1 MPTAA
6 LDKGDTAWVL
16 ICSAFVLLM
25 TMPGLA
31 LFYGGMVRQRNV
43 LATLLQSLAALC
55 VISLQWVLF
64 GYSLA
69 FGPDKGGFIGG
80 LEWAGLRGVGPGP
93 SSYAPTIPHQAFMLF
108 QMMFAVITPALITG
122 AFAERKKFAAYLLFL
137 VLWAT
142 LVYDPLAH
150 WVWGEGGFLRKL
162 GALDFAGGTVVHLSS
177 GTSALV
183 CSLMIGKRKGYPQ
196 TPMPPHN
203 LPLTLIGAGLLWFGW
218 FGFNAGSAL
227 EASGLAANAFLA
239 TNTAAAAA
247 ALGWMVAEWKLRG
260 KPTALGT
267 ASGAVAGLVAIT
279 PACGFVGPIAAL
291 IIGAVA
297 GMLCFGGCHLKA
309 RLGYDD
315 SLDVVGVHG
324 VGGTWGALATGLFAW
339 KAINGA
345 GADGLFHGNPGQF
358 WVQAVAVLATIALA
372 APMTFVIVKIVDA
385 LIGIRVR
392 EEDEVTGLDLSQHS
406 ENAYVLGGPMVGEHV
421 SAPRDDAPRRS
432 GGSLVGSGGKELR

>member
-1 MPTAA
+1 
-6 LDKGDTAWVL
+6 
-16 ICSAFVLLM
+16 
-25 TMPGLA
+25 
-31 LFYGGMVRQRNV
+31 
-43 LATLLQSLAALC
+43 
-55 VISLQWVLF
+55 
-64 GYSLA
+64 
-69 FGPDKGGFIGG
+69 
-80 LEWAGLRGVGPGP
+80 
-93 SSYAPTIPHQAFMLF
+93 MLF

-150 WVWGEGGFLRKL
+150 WVWAEGGFLRKL

-183 CSLMIGKRKGYPQ
+183 CALMIGKRKGYPQ

-227 EASGLAANAFLA
+227 EASGLAASAFLA
-239 TNTAAAAA
+239 TNTGAAAA

-279 PACGFVGPIAAL
+279 PACGFVGPLAAMA
-291 IIGAVA
+291 IGGVA
-297 GMLCFGGCHLKA
+297 GVLCFGGCHLKA

-339 KAINGA
+339 KAINGG
-345 GADGLFHGNPGQF
+345 GADGLFHGNPGQL
-358 WVQAVAVLATIALA
+358 WVQLLAVLATIALA
-372 APMTFVIVKIVDA
+372 APMTYVILKIVDA
-385 LIGIRVR
+385 LIGVRVR
-392 EEDEVTGLDLSQHS
+392 EDDEVTGLDLSQHS
-406 ENAYVLGGPMVGEHV
+406 ENAYVLGGTVIGEHV
-421 SAPRDDAPRRS
+421 GAPRDDAAPRRS
-432 GGSLVGSGGKELR
+432 DGSLLGALGKG

>member
-1 MPTAA
+1 
-6 LDKGDTAWVL
+6 
-16 ICSAFVLLM
+16 
-25 TMPGLA
+25 
-31 LFYGGMVRQRNV
+31 
-43 LATLLQSLAALC
+43 
-55 VISLQWVLF
+55 
-64 GYSLA
+64 SLA
-69 FGPDKGGFIGG
+69 FGPDKGGLIGG

-183 CSLMIGKRKGYPQ
+183 CALMIGKRKGYPQ

-239 TNTAAAAA
+239 TNTGAAAA

-260 KPTALGT
+260 KPTA
-267 ASGAVAGLVAIT
+267 
-279 PACGFVGPIAAL
+279 
-291 IIGAVA
+291 
-297 GMLCFGGCHLKA
+297 
-309 RLGYDD
+309 
-315 SLDVVGVHG
+315 
-324 VGGTWGALATGLFAW
+324 
-339 KAINGA
+339 
-345 GADGLFHGNPGQF
+345 DGLFHGNPGQF
-358 WVQAVAVLATIALA
+358 WTQLVAVLATIALA
-372 APMTFVIVKIVDA
+372 APMTYVILKIVDA
-385 LIGIRVR
+385 LIGVRVR
-392 EEDEVTGLDLSQHS
+392 EDDEVTGLDLSQHS
-406 ENAYVLGGPMVGEHV
+406 ENAYVLGGSVVGEHV
-421 SAPRDDAPRRS
+421 SASRDDVARRS
-432 GGSLVGSGGKELR
+432 DSSLVGALGKG